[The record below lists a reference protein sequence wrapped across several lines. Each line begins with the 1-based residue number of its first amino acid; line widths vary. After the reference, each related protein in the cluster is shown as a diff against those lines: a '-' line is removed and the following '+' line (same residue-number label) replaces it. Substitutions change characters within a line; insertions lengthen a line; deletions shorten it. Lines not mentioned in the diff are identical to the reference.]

1 MLLFLFLL
9 LDFHDDFLPH
19 HPHPWTFPLPNPRRM
34 PSWASTSSEPPR
46 RAAPVPWA
54 ENGGTEPV
62 LDLVLGARVGSPLV
76 VSIGAFTK
84 GISYV
89 WSHPCEF

>member
-1 MLLFLFLL
+1 
-9 LDFHDDFLPH
+9 
-19 HPHPWTFPLPNPRRM
+19 M

-84 GISYV
+84 GLDKFGFNVDNVVSCAERCL
-89 WSHPCEF
+89 SGEKGALSNGSQGKH